1 MTTQAEIRRWLSPL
15 LASRSDVIFRER
27 SLWLK
32 PAAHVCRS
40 IFFEGSSDRTDP
52 RPRWYFTLPF
62 TPFGLPPKIWSAQI
76 MVGRSTDTD
85 FAQRVFGEF
94 TDAIDNRLKPISSI
108 EAFYQ
113 MTLEDQRIA
122 TGAGWWQL
130 SKYPPYHACVL
141 AALGRLGEALR
152 VAEAHTAQIP
162 QWEKALGDAEAIS
175 TLGPNGSG
183 TKSAANYARRGLSPL
198 LELQR
203 LVVLARV
210 GDRQG
215 VASLLHEWERRKVR
229 RWEIEDIWESTPFP
243 VELDAGAA

>member
-15 LASRSDVIFRER
+15 LASRSDVIFRGR

-32 PAAHVCRS
+32 PATHVCRS

-76 MVGRSTDTD
+76 VVGRSTDTD

-122 TGAGWWQL
+122 TGAGWWEL

-162 QWEKALGDAEAIS
+162 QWEKALGNAEAILTGRPDRS
-175 TLGPNGSG
+175 DAQ
-183 TKSAANYARRGLSPL
+183 SAANYARKSLLPL